1 MEKIS
6 QKNRN
11 RLRAVIIG
19 ICIFASKTALRHD
32 FLFHRNRQ
40 YKMGC

>member
-19 ICIFASKTALRHD
+19 ICIFVSKNSSKT
-32 FLFHRNRQ
+32 
-40 YKMGC
+40 